1 MNDGLFWA
9 DFDFSSISGGDNVE
23 FPCTG
28 ECVSQFSI
36 TWLWNVE
43 VLLDLA
49 FLGFGLGGGP
59 VISTK
64 LSANPFFDSDFTTW
78 KWCGFCQDF
87 ALRLNFCEIIQ
98 CRNWLGQHF
107 CQWFKNELQ
116 IPTHYLGKE
125 ENEIILTL
133 WIIIQTL

>member
-9 DFDFSSISGGDNVE
+9 DFDFSSISGGDSVE

-59 VISTK
+59 LISTK
-64 LSANPFFDSDFTTW
+64 LSANPFFGFDFTTG
-78 KWCGFCQDF
+78 KMGFVKI
-87 ALRLNFCEIIQ
+87 LVWGWISEKSYNVEIGYDSTSPV
-98 CRNWLGQHF
+98 N
-107 CQWFKNELQ
+107 
-116 IPTHYLGKE
+116 
-125 ENEIILTL
+125 
-133 WIIIQTL
+133 